1 MSGYTTDSINK
12 IGNTVVFLAQKM
24 QPLSKTKLLKLL
36 YLLEEFSVK
45 KYNIPFLDLRF
56 EVWQAGPV
64 AKDIF
69 VDLSQ
74 DEPTMLNE
82 FVKLDYSNFNGINAT
97 YIRAKKEFND
107 GEFSDNDIALLDLV
121 VEKFKDTSASD
132 LVKLTHRTNSP
143 WFQKAKEAGLLEL
156 FETGKLTSSNIEI
169 DFSSL
174 LEGNHLGKEI
184 FEEQKVF
191 NEFVKQFKN

>member
-12 IGNTVVFLAQKM
+12 IGNTVIFLATNM

-69 VDLSQ
+69 IDLSQ
-74 DEPTMLNE
+74 DEPIMLNK
-82 FVKLDYSNFNGINAT
+82 FVSLEYLNFNGVIAT
-97 YIRAKKEFND
+97 FIKPKKEFND
-107 GEFSDNDIALLDLV
+107 DEFSDINLVLLKII
-121 VEKFKDTSASD
+121 VEKFKDSSAKD
-132 LVKLTHRTNSP
+132 LVKLTHRPNSP
-143 WFQKAKEAGLLEL
+143 WFQIAKETGLLEQ
-156 FETGKLTSSNIEI
+156 FENGKLTSSNIEI
-169 DFSSL
+169 DFRSL
-174 LEGNHLGKEI
+174 LEGNQIGKVI
-184 FEEQKVF
+184 FEEQKEF